1 LQKTRPSSSDSEP
14 ADNESHEIIAKRID
28 VVNGMLRWGYLKT
41 EFSLGSVNCKPI
53 LEVCNGSNET
63 GDKKGK

>member
-1 LQKTRPSSSDSEP
+1 
-14 ADNESHEIIAKRID
+14 